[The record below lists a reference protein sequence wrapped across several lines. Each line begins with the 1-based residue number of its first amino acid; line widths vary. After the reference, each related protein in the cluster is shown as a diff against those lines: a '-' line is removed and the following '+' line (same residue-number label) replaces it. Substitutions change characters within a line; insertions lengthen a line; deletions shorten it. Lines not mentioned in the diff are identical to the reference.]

1 MMVEIQNELENNGK
15 IEIGKERESHD
26 VLQKKK
32 ILGKWHFQRL
42 EFDEGQDHNIESSF
56 DEENIQEKHI

>member
-32 ILGKWHFQRL
+32 FL
-42 EFDEGQDHNIESSF
+42 ENGISRDLNSMKVRI
-56 DEENIQEKHI
+56 IT